1 MRKEAVISKFAPN
14 MASLPA
20 LRCLRLVNND
30 IETLKELSFLID
42 SLGRGVSAL
51 EHLIVKDSPICS
63 SAGLLRHF
71 VCAILPN
78 LKSFNEAEISILE
91 RAESIKMIAPVL
103 KVQDLAISQHYFGQ
117 APSQSDGA
125 ADLSSQQ
132 PGSRVGNVSSMRLR
146 PTQTAPSKRPSAS
159 MGNRSAVTA
168 ESYEASIDQ
177 LVSEISAS
185 ASNSKVKEKWEA
197 ALAKAVHQ
205 IFKESVF
212 NLTKS

>member
-1 MRKEAVISKFAPN
+1 MRKEAVMSKFAPN

-20 LRCLRLVNND
+20 LKCLRLVNNE

-51 EHLIVKDSPICS
+51 EHIIIKDSPICS
-63 SAGLLRHF
+63 STGGLLRHF

-78 LKSFNEAEISILE
+78 LKSFNELEISILE

-103 KVQDLAISQHYFGQ
+103 KVQELAISQHYFGQ
-117 APSQSDGA
+117 TTSQSDGA
-125 ADLSSQQ
+125 ADQSSQQ
-132 PGSRVGNVSSMRLR
+132 PVSRAGNVSSMRLR
-146 PTQTAPSKRPSAS
+146 QTQAPPSKRPSAS
-159 MGNRSAVTA
+159 MGNRSVTA

-185 ASNSKVKEKWEA
+185 ASSSKVKEKWEA